1 MGVFSTRKDSEN
13 QRAVSD
19 IVSVTSK
26 SILSGNFPDTECS
39 FFTISENHQTATEKN
54 DMPSMVASSERGKP
68 SLMRQDSTLSID
80 WIELEEDRADIELL
94 VDHVTHLWETDPRSV
109 IESSGRLVDREE
121 CRRISDEM
129 ILDRAQLQ
137 RICIARK
144 YQLEKA
150 TNLFFEQ
157 VRFRARWKPK
167 GIQPCDIPNA
177 LPCECQ
183 YVLILL

>member
-1 MGVFSTRKDSEN
+1 
-13 QRAVSD
+13 
-19 IVSVTSK
+19 
-26 SILSGNFPDTECS
+26 
-39 FFTISENHQTATEKN
+39 
-54 DMPSMVASSERGKP
+54 
-68 SLMRQDSTLSID
+68 LSID